1 MLYKVLN
8 NDCSAYHGGSGVW
21 HLPKG
26 KRPGKWMPAIVN
38 LILCERGYHLCRRE
52 DLIHW
57 LGPTVWVAE
66 GRGEKLLDHDKVVFT
81 QARLLRRLDT
91 WTERTARLFAAD
103 CAEAVLPLFEK
114 DCPNDNRPRSAVEA
128 ARKFTR
134 GKISEKELYAAC
146 VAARDAACGDAT
158 YAAAWAA
165 ARDAARAAAR
175 DAAWA
180 AAYAAARAA
189 AWAAARD
196 AAWAAAYAAAYAA
209 TRDAQ
214 TNLLFEHLEG
224 KRQ

>member
-128 ARKFTR
+128 ARKFAR

-146 VAARDAACGDAT
+146 VAARDAARAAARAAARD
-158 YAAAWAA
+158 AAWAA
-165 ARDAARAAAR
+165 ARDAARAAAW

-180 AAYAAARAA
+180 AESK
-189 AWAAARD
+189 W
-196 AAWAAAYAAAYAA
+196 
-209 TRDAQ
+209 Q
-214 TNLLFEHLEG
+214 LE
-224 KRQ
+224 KLREALDK